1 MDGIASVSNR
11 SLFGFCPHAVELNER
26 ADADA
31 DGLLNEAFFAL
42 NGISTNWF
50 WGGEEEGN
58 QINSLSGWSE
68 KGGEQETIPHSTD
81 ISDPI
86 ILHLQI
92 CANNCSRIETLG
104 LEADLK
110 AI

>member
-68 KGGEQETIPHSTD
+68 KGGEQETIPELYQILSSSTSKYVPT
-81 ISDPI
+81 IV
-86 ILHLQI
+86 
-92 CANNCSRIETLG
+92 LG
-104 LEADLK
+104 LK
-110 AI
+110 G